1 MRTAGGGA
9 YSWSAMWNLNQQC
22 KNIPRYVNAGKS
34 GSGEAVALCGG
45 GLWFG
50 TILVTLKHLRGV
62 PGVCSLVV

>member
-1 MRTAGGGA
+1 
-9 YSWSAMWNLNQQC
+9 MWNLNQQC